1 MIEQGFVH
9 NVYTRTAG
17 SQALSSAAVGA
28 TTIFVQDAAD
38 FPETGGQVSITS
50 LDSVSALDV
59 KITYD
64 YISADLD
71 LDTITLAT
79 PLESALAA
87 GDRVDVWP
95 VAVTKLADVMLIDTE
110 EPVTAR
116 VEHSIVNL
124 LPEGVRDPAAQEQA
138 VVRLADDD
146 WWLTNLPVREPTIQ
160 SPNFD
165 EAGTG
170 FQVGAEAA
178 QFQNMNVVDSLGV
191 DALAVNNLS
200 INGQDLETELF
211 DAQPKGTI
219 YYANISTNVPTA
231 DITTTRT
238 LLYTFNMG
246 ELLPNRRFLVFAS
259 FHAEGSVAGD
269 SFDFSLYYD
278 TTGAVP
284 TNAAPG
290 NNVLDGSISRWIT
303 PQGNPAFGSSM
314 KMIGSFT
321 TDASTW
327 TAIPAGLPV
336 YMGLTAVRTSGTG
349 FVHIYMGS
357 PNRSLQLQVLD
368 VGSTLSGYSNDWR
381 QTSPTPAATNPTG
394 TFTKTYWTTDTGSY
408 DWNDVPR
415 VGDPTTPDMYQG
427 RYDATHGN
435 TRSVAIFNSA
445 QIRADTAGATIKSC
459 KLTFR
464 VKHAHYNTG
473 LDVRVSWHNWSTLPA
488 TQGQP
493 ATLIASRNN
502 SAEGSTYTIDLGVT
516 FGNNLRDGVY
526 RGTVFYGPDTRL
538 GFFGYLY
545 GGAASTS
552 RPRLTITYTK

>member
-79 PLESALAA
+79 PLESALAV

-200 INGQDLETELF
+200 INGQDLETELISRPTF
-211 DAQPKGTI
+211 LPLTSRRPGHSSTPSTWVSCCPIGASSSSRHSTQRAQSQVIP
-219 YYANISTNVPTA
+219 STSPS
-231 DITTTRT
+231 ITTPR
-238 LLYTFNMG
+238 
-246 ELLPNRRFLVFAS
+246 A
-259 FHAEGSVAGD
+259 
-269 SFDFSLYYD
+269 
-278 TTGAVP
+278 
-284 TNAAPG
+284 
-290 NNVLDGSISRWIT
+290 
-303 PQGNPAFGSSM
+303 
-314 KMIGSFT
+314 
-321 TDASTW
+321 
-327 TAIPAGLPV
+327 
-336 YMGLTAVRTSGTG
+336 
-349 FVHIYMGS
+349 
-357 PNRSLQLQVLD
+357 RSLRTRHLA
-368 VGSTLSGYSNDWR
+368 T
-381 QTSPTPAATNPTG
+381 TS
-394 TFTKTYWTTDTGSY
+394 S
-408 DWNDVPR
+408 
-415 VGDPTTPDMYQG
+415 
-427 RYDATHGN
+427 
-435 TRSVAIFNSA
+435 
-445 QIRADTAGATIKSC
+445 
-459 KLTFR
+459 
-464 VKHAHYNTG
+464 TG
-473 LDVRVSWHNWSTLPA
+473 LSP
-488 TQGQP
+488 G
-493 ATLIASRNN
+493 
-502 SAEGSTYTIDLGVT
+502 GS
-516 FGNNLRDGVY
+516 LRKETPPSG
-526 RGTVFYGPDTRL
+526 R
-538 GFFGYLY
+538 
-545 GGAASTS
+545 A
-552 RPRLTITYTK
+552 